1 MSDAYDVLVQ
11 TDRDALEHKMDGAVP
26 VGHLPFWRVTGT
38 PRRTEPGR
46 AILFSDGQRVIAR
59 GVIAK
64 LEEGRIWFNPLE
76 DIDEELPDD
85 PPSRGFKYVDPVEVP
100 A

>member
-1 MSDAYDVLVQ
+1 VSDTYDVLIQ
-11 TDRDALEHKMDGAVP
+11 TSHDALEHKMAGEVP

-38 PRRTEPGR
+38 PRQTEPGR

-64 LEEGRIWFNPLE
+64 LEEGRIWFSPLE
-76 DIDEELPDD
+76 GVDEDLPDD
-85 PPSRGFKYVDPVEVP
+85 APTRGFTYVDPVEGSP
-100 A
+100 